1 MAIFQTRVQIIS
13 RSTGKSIVAAAAY
26 RAAAKLHD
34 ERSNRSHDFKNK
46 ADLLHSA
53 ILLPAGAQDELADRE
68 RLWNAVEAAERRK
81 DAQLARDV
89 EFSLPH
95 ELSVAEN
102 IDLARAIVQEL
113 FVDRGMVAD
122 LNVHRGEPMPDGDG
136 TKIHAHVLLTLRS
149 VGADGFGP
157 KVRDW
162 NVTVL
167 VQEWREQLAVHVN
180 QRLAARG
187 LGARVDHRSYATRGL
202 EIEGRSYDAEQR
214 RNGWM
219 AEQLAVIERN
229 AARII
234 TDPKVAL
241 AVLTEHQSTFTRRDL
256 GRFVNRHTKD
266 AAQFAQVLARIEG
279 APDLVRLGRDGRG
292 EERFSSREMI
302 ATERRLKEHATIL
315 AMAKQHRLGS
325 SVLRDATTTPELG
338 KEQKEAL
345 AHLLADEGLALL
357 VGFAGS
363 GKSRLLWAA
372 REAWERAGYRVRGA
386 ALAGIAAEG
395 LEAGSGITSRTLASW
410 EHAWKQ
416 ERELLTEGEILVIDE
431 AGMIGSRQLER
442 VLAIARG
449 YHAKVVLVGDPE
461 QLQAIEAG
469 AAFRSL
475 LDRHR
480 PATLSQ
486 VRRQRSVWM
495 QAATRDLATG
505 RTAEALR
512 RYAAA
517 GMVHASATRELAQEK
532 LVAQW
537 AFDRTERPERAQ
549 LMLAYTRADVR
560 VLNELAREQMR
571 DSGHLG
577 EDRDVRTE
585 RGPRRMAVGDR
596 VLFLRNERG
605 LGVKNGTLGELRSMR
620 GSVLEVQLDEA
631 GKRGAG
637 ALIQF
642 DLRDYASLDHGYATT
657 IHKSQGTTVGR
668 SYVLASEHMDR
679 HATYVAMTR
688 HTGRAELHY
697 GRDEFPDEDRL
708 AARLSRERAKDT
720 TLDYAQEE
728 PPMAR
733 SRDEPRHGPELRQ
746 AAAEHRDGHSRV
758 AASRPRRRTAA
769 AIGPA
774 AEQPRSRRGHG
785 ADRRE
790 GELVENTGRKGRR
803 DTVLDGDRTNDAPL
817 DQRTRAAV
825 QRAKEKL
832 RAERGTGQQRR
843 QPGRVAQALVHVR
856 DLFKDRAERSRDGQ
870 GRGR

>member
-13 RSTGKSIVAAAAY
+13 RSSGKSIVAAAAY
-26 RAAAKLHD
+26 RAAARLHD
-34 ERSNRSHDFKNK
+34 ARSNRSHDFKNK

-53 ILLPAGAQDELADRE
+53 VLLPAGAPDEFADRE

-95 ELSVAEN
+95 ELSEAEN
-102 IDLARAIVQEL
+102 IELARAIVQEL
-113 FVDRGMVAD
+113 FLDRGMVAD
-122 LNVHRGEPMPDGDG
+122 LNVHRGEPMPDGTG

-149 VGADGFGP
+149 VGPEGFGP

-162 NVTVL
+162 NATAL

-187 LGARVDHRSYATRGL
+187 LEARVDHRSYATRGL
-202 EIEGRSYDAEQR
+202 EIEGRSYDEAQR

-219 AEQLAVIERN
+219 AEQLEIIERN

-241 AVLTEHQSTFTRRDL
+241 AVLTEHQSTFTRREL
-256 GRFVNRHTKD
+256 ARFVNRHTKD
-266 AAQFAQVLARIEG
+266 AAQFTAVLARIEA
-279 APDLVRLGRDGRG
+279 APDLVRLGRDATG
-292 EERFSSREMI
+292 EERFSSREML

-315 AMAKQHRLGS
+315 AMAKRHRLGPS
-325 SVLRDATTTPELG
+325 TLRDAIAAPELG

-345 AHLLADEGLALL
+345 AHLLGDQGLALL

-363 GKSRLLWAA
+363 GKSRLLGAA
-372 REAWERAGYRVRGA
+372 RDAWERAGYRVRGA

-395 LEAGSGITSRTLASW
+395 LEAGSGIASRTLASW
-410 EHAWKQ
+410 EHAWQ
-416 ERELLTEGEILVIDE
+416 QNRELLAKGEILVIDE

-442 VLAIARG
+442 VLATARAS
-449 YHAKVVLVGDPE
+449 HAKVVLVGDPE

-469 AAFRSL
+469 ASFRSL
-475 LDRHR
+475 LKWHQ
-480 PATLSQ
+480 PATLAQ

-505 RTAEALR
+505 RTAAAIR
-512 RYAAA
+512 RYAGA
-517 GMVHASATRELAQEK
+517 GMIHASATRELAQER
-532 LVAQW
+532 LVEQW
-537 AFDRTERPERAQ
+537 AFDRTERPDRAQ

-560 VLNELAREQMR
+560 VLNELARMR
-571 DSGHLG
+571 MRTSGHLG
-577 EDRDVRTE
+577 EDCDVRTE

-605 LGVKNGTLGELRSMR
+605 LGVKNGTLGELRSLR
-620 GSVLEVQLDEA
+620 GSVLEVQLDDA

-668 SYVLASEHMDR
+668 AYVLASEHMDR

-688 HTGRAELHY
+688 HTGRADLHY
-697 GRDEFPDEDRL
+697 GRDEFPDDERL

-720 TLDYAQEE
+720 TLDYARDE

-733 SRDEPRHGPELRQ
+733 SGDQPQGGPQQHQ
-746 AAAEHRDGHSRV
+746 AAAQERNGTAGSAGRDLAGERQQPSL
-758 AASRPRRRTAA
+758 
-769 AIGPA
+769 A
-774 AEQPRSRRGHG
+774 AENSRSNAPNGV
-785 ADRRE
+785 DRRE
-790 GELVENTGRKGRR
+790 GELVESAGRDGRR
-803 DTVLDGDRTNDAPL
+803 DTARDGDRTNDSRL

-825 QRAKEKL
+825 QRAKERL
-832 RAERGTGQQRR
+832 RAERDPVQPDR
-843 QPGRVAQALVHVR
+843 QPGRVAQALVQVR

>member
-1 MAIFQTRVQIIS
+1 M
-13 RSTGKSIVAAAAY
+13 
-26 RAAAKLHD
+26 
-34 ERSNRSHDFKNK
+34 
-46 ADLLHSA
+46 
-53 ILLPAGAQDELADRE
+53 
-68 RLWNAVEAAERRK
+68 
-81 DAQLARDV
+81 
-89 EFSLPH
+89 
-95 ELSVAEN
+95 
-102 IDLARAIVQEL
+102 
-113 FVDRGMVAD
+113 
-122 LNVHRGEPMPDGDG
+122 
-136 TKIHAHVLLTLRS
+136 
-149 VGADGFGP
+149 
-157 KVRDW
+157 
-162 NVTVL
+162 
-167 VQEWREQLAVHVN
+167 
-180 QRLAARG
+180 
-187 LGARVDHRSYATRGL
+187 
-202 EIEGRSYDAEQR
+202 
-214 RNGWM
+214 
-219 AEQLAVIERN
+219 
-229 AARII
+229 
-234 TDPKVAL
+234 
-241 AVLTEHQSTFTRRDL
+241 
-256 GRFVNRHTKD
+256 
-266 AAQFAQVLARIEG
+266 
-279 APDLVRLGRDGRG
+279 RLGRDAKG

-315 AMAKQHRLGS
+315 AMAKRHRLGPS
-325 SVLRDATTTPELG
+325 ILRDATSAPELG

-363 GKSRLLWAA
+363 GKSRLLGAA

-416 ERELLTEGEILVIDE
+416 ERELLTKGEILVIDE

-442 VLAIARG
+442 VLAIARACQ
-449 YHAKVVLVGDPE
+449 AKVVLVGDPE

-480 PATLSQ
+480 PATLAQ

-512 RYAAA
+512 RYAGA
-517 GMVHASATRELAQEK
+517 GMIHASATRELAQEK

-571 DSGHLG
+571 GSGHLG
-577 EDRDVRTE
+577 EDREVRTE
-585 RGPRRMAVGDR
+585 RGPRQMAVGDR

-605 LGVKNGTLGELRSMR
+605 LGVKNGTLGELRSLR

-688 HTGRAELHY
+688 HTGRADLHY

-733 SRDEPRHGPELRQ
+733 SRDEPQVSPELPPSRRR
-746 AAAEHRDGHSRV
+746 ASGRHDRV
-758 AASRPRRRTAA
+758 AGRDLAGERQQPSVTQENSLNEART
-769 AIGPA
+769 
-774 AEQPRSRRGHG
+774 G

-790 GELVENTGRKGRR
+790 GELVESTGRDGRR
-803 DTVLDGDRTNDAPL
+803 DTVLDGDRTNDSPL

-832 RAERGTGQQRR
+832 RAERDTEQQGR

>member
-13 RSTGKSIVAAAAY
+13 RATGKSIVAAAAY
-26 RAAAKLHD
+26 RAAARLHD
-34 ERSNRSHDFKNK
+34 DRSTRSHDFKNK

-53 ILLPAGAQDELADRE
+53 ILLPPGAPDELADRE

-95 ELSVAEN
+95 ELSHAEN
-102 IDLARAIVQEL
+102 IELARAIVQEL

-122 LNVHRGEPMPDGDG
+122 LNVHRGEPMPDGSG

-149 VGADGFGP
+149 VGPDGFGP
-157 KVRDW
+157 KERAW
-162 NVTVL
+162 NATAL
-167 VQEWREQLAVHVN
+167 VQVWREQLAVRVN
-180 QRLAARG
+180 QHLAARG
-187 LGARVDHRSYATRGL
+187 FEARVDHRSYATRGL

-219 AEQLAVIERN
+219 AEQLEIIERN
-229 AARII
+229 ADRII

-241 AVLTEHQSTFTRRDL
+241 AVLTEHQATFTRRDL
-256 GRFVNRHTKD
+256 ARFVNRHTRD
-266 AAQFAQVLARIEG
+266 AAQFAVVLARIEG
-279 APDLVRLGRDGRG
+279 ASDLVRLGRDGRG

-315 AMAKQHRLGS
+315 AMAKRHRLGA
-325 SVLRDATTTPELG
+325 SVRRDATTAPELG

-363 GKSRLLWAA
+363 GKSRLLGAA

-416 ERELLTEGEILVIDE
+416 ERELLTKGEILVIDE

-442 VLAIARG
+442 VLAIARAAQ
-449 YHAKVVLVGDPE
+449 AKVVLVGDPE

-475 LDRHR
+475 LKWHQ
-480 PATLSQ
+480 PATLAQ

-505 RTAEALR
+505 RTAEAIR
-512 RYAAA
+512 RYAGA
-517 GMVHASATRELAQEK
+517 GMIHASATRELAQEK
-532 LVAQW
+532 LVEQW
-537 AFDRTERPERAQ
+537 AFDRTERPERPQ

-571 DSGHLG
+571 GSGHLG

-585 RGPRRMAVGDR
+585 RGPRQMAVGDR

-620 GSVLEVQLDEA
+620 GSVLEVQLDEP

-688 HTGRAELHY
+688 HTGRTELHY
-697 GRDEFPDEDRL
+697 GRDEFADEDRL
-708 AARLSRERAKDT
+708 AARLSRERSKDT

-733 SRDEPRHGPELRQ
+733 NREELRNDPEFRR
-746 AAAEHRDGHSRV
+746 AAAEHRDDLLEVV
-758 AASRPRRRTAA
+758 ARDLAYERQQPSVEQQDRLNEART
-769 AIGPA
+769 
-774 AEQPRSRRGHG
+774 R

-790 GELVENTGRKGRR
+790 GELVENTGRDGRR
-803 DTVLDGDRTNDAPL
+803 DTVLDADRTNDAPL
-817 DQRTRAAV
+817 DERTRAAV
-825 QRAKEKL
+825 QRARQRL
-832 RAERGTGQQRR
+832 RAERDAEQQAR
-843 QPGRVAQALVHVR
+843 QPGAVAQAFVRVR
-856 DLFKDRAERSRDGQ
+856 DLFKGRDERARDGH

>member
-26 RAAAKLHD
+26 RAATKLHD
-34 ERSNRSHDFKNK
+34 ERTKRSHDFKNK

-53 ILLPAGAQDELADRE
+53 VLLPAGAPDELADRE
-68 RLWNAVEAAERRK
+68 HLWNAVEAAERRK

-95 ELSVAEN
+95 ELSDALN
-102 IDLARAIVQEL
+102 IELARAIVQEL

-122 LNVHRGEPMPDGDG
+122 LNVHRGEPMPDGSG

-149 VGADGFGP
+149 VGPEGFGP
-157 KVRDW
+157 KVRAW
-162 NVTVL
+162 NATAL
-167 VQEWREQLAVHVN
+167 VQEWRELLAVRVN
-180 QRLAARG
+180 QQLAARG
-187 LGARVDHRSYATRGL
+187 LAARVDHRSYATRGL
-202 EIEGRSYDAEQR
+202 EIEGRSYDEAQR

-219 AEQLAVIERN
+219 TEQLEIIERN

-234 TDPKVAL
+234 IEPKVAL
-241 AVLTEHQSTFTRRDL
+241 AVLTEHQSTFTRREL
-256 GRFVNRHTKD
+256 ARFVNRHTKD
-266 AAQFAQVLARIEG
+266 AAQFTAVLARIE
-279 APDLVRLGRDGRG
+279 AVPDLVRLGRDAKG
-292 EERFSSREMI
+292 EERFSSREMVVI
-302 ATERRLKEHATIL
+302 ERCLQEHATIL
-315 AMAKQHRLGS
+315 AMAKRHRLGP
-325 SVLRDATTTPELG
+325 SVLRDVTSAPELG
-338 KEQKEAL
+338 KEQRQAL

-363 GKSRLLWAA
+363 GKSRLLGAA
-372 REAWERAGYRVRGA
+372 RAAWERAGYRVRGA

-395 LEAGSGITSRTLASW
+395 LEAGSGIASRTLASW

-416 ERELLTEGEILVIDE
+416 GRELLAKGEVLVIDE

-442 VLAIARG
+442 VLATARAA
-449 YHAKVVLVGDPE
+449 HAKVVLVGDPE

-469 AAFRSL
+469 AAFRAL

-480 PATLSQ
+480 PATLAQ
-486 VRRQRSVWM
+486 VQRQRSVWM

-512 RYAAA
+512 RYAGA
-517 GMVHASATRELAQEK
+517 GMIHASATREHAQER

-537 AFDRTERPERAQ
+537 DFDRLERPARAQ

-560 VLNELAREQMR
+560 VLNELARERMR

-596 VLFLRNERG
+596 VLFLRNERS
-605 LGVKNGTLGELRSMR
+605 LKVKNGTLGELRSLR
-620 GSVLEVQLDEA
+620 GNVLEVQLDEA
-631 GKRGAG
+631 GRRGAG

-642 DLRDYASLDHGYATT
+642 DLRDYANLDHGYATT

-668 SYVLASEHMDR
+668 SYVLASAPMDR
-679 HATYVAMTR
+679 HATYVALSR
-688 HTGRAELHY
+688 HTGRADLHY
-697 GRDEFPDEDRL
+697 GRDEFLDEDRL

-728 PPMAR
+728 PPKARGHEEQQGGPQERQVAAQDHAGTPGSAGRDLADARQQSSLTLENSRSDRRADADQREAGLVESR
-733 SRDEPRHGPELRQ
+733 SRDN
-746 AAAEHRDGHSRV
+746 AF
-758 AASRPRRRTAA
+758 
-769 AIGPA
+769 
-774 AEQPRSRRGHG
+774 
-785 ADRRE
+785 
-790 GELVENTGRKGRR
+790 
-803 DTVLDGDRTNDAPL
+803 DGDRTHGAAL

-825 QRAKEKL
+825 QRAKERL
-832 RAERGTGQQRR
+832 RSERGSAQQ
-843 QPGRVAQALVHVR
+843 GRLPSRLAQALVQVR
-856 DLFKDRAERSRDGQ
+856 DLFQGSTQRSRDGQ

>member
-26 RAAAKLHD
+26 RAAASLHD
-34 ERSNRSHDFKNK
+34 DRCNRSHDFKNK

-53 ILLPAGAQDELADRE
+53 ILLPAGAPDELADRE

-95 ELSVAEN
+95 ELSDAEN
-102 IDLARAIVQEL
+102 IELARAIVQEL

-122 LNVHRGEPMPDGDG
+122 LNVHRGEPMPDGSG

-149 VGADGFGP
+149 VGPGGFGP
-157 KVRDW
+157 KVRAW
-162 NVTVL
+162 NATAL
-167 VQEWREQLAVHVN
+167 VQEWREALAVQVN

-187 LGARVDHRSYATRGL
+187 IAARVDHRSYETRGL
-202 EIEGRSYDAEQR
+202 EIEGRSYDEAQR

-219 AEQLAVIERN
+219 AEQLEIIQRN

-256 GRFVNRHTKD
+256 ARFVNRHTKD

-279 APDLVRLGRDGRG
+279 SPDLARLRGDAKG

-302 ATERRLKEHATIL
+302 ATERRLQEHATIL
-315 AMAKQHRLGS
+315 AMAKRHRLGS
-325 SVLRDATTTPELG
+325 SVLRDATTAPELG

-345 AHLLADEGLALL
+345 AHLLSDEGLALL

-363 GKSRLLWAA
+363 GKSRLLGVA

-395 LEAGSGITSRTLASW
+395 LEAGSGIASRTLASW

-416 ERELLTEGEILVIDE
+416 ERELLARGEILVIDE

-442 VLAIARG
+442 VLATARAAK
-449 YHAKVVLVGDPE
+449 AKVVLVGDPE

-480 PATLSQ
+480 PAALSQ

-512 RYAAA
+512 RYAGA

-537 AFDRTERPERAQ
+537 DFDRTERPERAQ

-560 VLNELAREQMR
+560 ALNELARER
-571 DSGHLG
+571 VRGSGHLG

-585 RGPRRMAVGDR
+585 RGPRRMAIGDR

-605 LGVKNGTLGELRSMR
+605 LGVKNGTLGELKSMR

-668 SYVLASEHMDR
+668 SYVLASKHMDR

-720 TLDYAQEE
+720 TLDYEREE
-728 PPMAR
+728 PRMAR
-733 SRDEPRHGPELRQ
+733 NRDELRHDPEFRR
-746 AAAEHRDGHSRV
+746 AAAEHQGDRIEVVARDLAYERQQPSAPQQDRLNE
-758 AASRPRRRTAA
+758 ART
-769 AIGPA
+769 
-774 AEQPRSRRGHG
+774 R

-790 GELVENTGRKGRR
+790 GELVEDTGREGRR
-803 DTVLDGDRTNDAPL
+803 DTALDGDRTNDSPL
-817 DQRTRAAV
+817 DERTRAAV
-825 QRAKEKL
+825 QRARERL
-832 RAERGTGQQRR
+832 HAERHAEQKNR
-843 QPGRVAQALVHVR
+843 QPGGVAQAFIRVR
-856 DLFKDRAERSRDGQ
+856 DLIKGRDERTRDGQ